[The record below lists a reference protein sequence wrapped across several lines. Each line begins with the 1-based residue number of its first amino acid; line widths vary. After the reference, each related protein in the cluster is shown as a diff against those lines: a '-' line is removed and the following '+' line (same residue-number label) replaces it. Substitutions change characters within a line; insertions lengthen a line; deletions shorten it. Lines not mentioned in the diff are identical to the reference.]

1 MNETEQQTVLTAL
14 AVRKSDLD
22 MPTSVALWVPEQL
35 AEQAIA
41 RCPQCGE
48 PSGCA
53 ISQGE
58 SAESCWCMS
67 LPVVTVA
74 ARHDSCWCLRCLTH
88 QQSMI
93 GNAENG

>member
-1 MNETEQQTVLTAL
+1 MNEAEQQTLLTAL
-14 AVRKSDLD
+14 VVRKSDLD
-22 MPTSVALWVPEQL
+22 MPTSVAQWVPEQL

-53 ISQGE
+53 ISKGE
-58 SAESCWCMS
+58 GAETCWCMS
-67 LPVVTVA
+67 LPVVTMTE
-74 ARHDSCWCLRCLTH
+74 RHDSCWCLRCLTH

-93 GNAENG
+93 GNAGNG